1 MPLLD
6 IPTLNVIQLGLGFFS
21 TFFAFNSQGFIEE
34 AVIDSAAD
42 NGNLNKHAGYYSLS
56 IIYAVFTVANFV
68 AAPIV
73 DILTPK
79 WAMVVGSLCY
89 AIFQAGF
96 LFLNEWYLYASSA
109 LLGLGASII
118 WTGQGSYL
126 SQNCTKETTS
136 RNSSMLWA
144 MSESSLLGG
153 GVFLFIVFS
162 VQGASDQIPTS
173 TINIL
178 YSVFTVLS
186 VISTFIFAFLRTPF
200 YPETVDRKNYGKL
213 VGSTFKLMFTK
224 KMILLAFV
232 FAYTGI
238 EQSFW
243 TGIYPTCISFTKQLG
258 SNTNALLALNAIC
271 TGFGQIAAGVLSG
284 LLGDKVRKI
293 GRDTLVL
300 IGTTVHLIV
309 FALCFINFP
318 QDSSLKKTDEMGG
331 LIQPNLAIAL
341 IAGGLLGF
349 GDAIWNTQIYSFLCD
364 TFPKQSAQAFS
375 LFKLYQSA
383 LSCAAFFYAPVL
395 QLYWHLVI
403 LVVTSLFAAC
413 CFFYV
418 ERISRDKTSV
428 RDSYNFE
435 EDKVTNL
442 RGDVQYRINENEQHN
457 SGNLKKKLGEC
468 KSDNYKN
475 INILSDVTMTS
486 RKSTDPDE
494 DVKF

>member
-6 IPTLNVIQLGLGFFS
+6 NPTLNVIQLGFGFFA

-42 NGNLNKHAGYYSLS
+42 SGSINKHAGYYSLA
-56 IIYAVFTVANFV
+56 IIYAVFTVANFA

-79 WAMVVGSLCY
+79 WAMVFGSCCY
-89 AIFQAGF
+89 TIFQVGF

-109 LLGLGASII
+109 LLGFGASII

-153 GVFLFIVFS
+153 GIFLFIVFT
-162 VQGASDQIPTS
+162 VQGAQDQIPSS

-186 VISTFIFAFLRTPF
+186 LISTVIFALLRAPS
-200 YPETVDRKNYGKL
+200 YPAVVDRKNYGKL
-213 VGSTFKLMFTK
+213 VASTFKLMLTK

-243 TGIYPTCISFTKQLG
+243 TAIYPTCISFTKQLG
-258 SNTNALLALNAIC
+258 NNTNALLALNAIC
-271 TGFGQIAAGVLSG
+271 TGFGQIAAGVFFG
-284 LLGDKVRKI
+284 LLGDKSRKI
-293 GRDTLVL
+293 GRDAIILC
-300 IGTTVHLIV
+300 GTIVHLV
-309 FALCFINFP
+309 VYALCYINFP

-364 TFPKQSAQAFS
+364 TFSKQSAQAFS

-418 ERISRDKTSV
+418 ERISRETSSI
-428 RDSYNFE
+428 RDSYSFTD
-435 EDKVTNL
+435 DKMAKL
-442 RGDVQYRINENEQHN
+442 RGDVQY
-457 SGNLKKKLGEC
+457 
-468 KSDNYKN
+468 N
-475 INILSDVTMTS
+475 INSNEIQNS
-486 RKSTDPDE
+486 E
-494 DVKF
+494 

>member
-42 NGNLNKHAGYYSLS
+42 SGNLNKHAGYYSLS

-109 LLGLGASII
+109 LLGFGASII

-186 VISTFIFAFLRTPF
+186 VISTFIFAFLRAPF

-293 GRDTLVL
+293 GRDTLIL

-457 SGNLKKKLGEC
+457 N
-468 KSDNYKN
+468 
-475 INILSDVTMTS
+475 VTMTS

>member
-6 IPTLNVIQLGLGFFS
+6 IPTLNVIQLGFGFFS

-42 NGNLNKHAGYYSLS
+42 NGNINKHAGYYSLA
-56 IIYAVFTVANFV
+56 IIYAVFTVSNFV

-73 DILTPK
+73 DILSPK
-79 WAMVVGSLCY
+79 WAMVFGSLCY
-89 AIFQAGF
+89 AVFQVGF

-109 LLGLGASII
+109 LLGFGASII

-153 GVFLFIVFS
+153 GLFLFIVFS
-162 VQGASDQIPTS
+162 VQGAQDQIPTS

-186 VISTFIFAFLRTPF
+186 LISTVIFAFLRAPY

-243 TGIYPTCISFTKQLG
+243 TAIYPTCISFTKQLG

-293 GRDTLVL
+293 GRDTLIL
-300 IGTTVHLIV
+300 IGTIVHLVV

-349 GDAIWNTQIYSFLCD
+349 GDAVWNTQIYSFLCD

-418 ERISRDKTSV
+418 ERISRDTTSV
-428 RDSYNFE
+428 RDSYNFTD
-435 EDKVTNL
+435 DKVVNP
-442 RGDVQYRINENEQHN
+442 RGDVQYRVNENDQRN
-457 SGNLKKKLGEC
+457 N
-468 KSDNYKN
+468 
-475 INILSDVTMTS
+475 VTMTY

-494 DVKF
+494 DIKF